1 MGRSKWKL
9 IFFSKHV
16 WKLIVIV
23 KLFTKYKKRIRNK
36 YYFKYI
42 SRTIFYTRSSS
53 IPECMLGRYINLY
66 KYNQL
71 FKFVNSDLNTGY
83 RLGEF
88 FFTKKPFYYPQKERG
103 KKKKAIKR

>member
-1 MGRSKWKL
+1 
-9 IFFSKHV
+9 
-16 WKLIVIV
+16 
-23 KLFTKYKKRIRNK
+23 
-36 YYFKYI
+36 
-42 SRTIFYTRSSS
+42 
-53 IPECMLGRYINLY
+53 MLGRYINLY